1 MSDEEEKP
9 EILDVEDNSVPKS
22 DESEVLEFE
31 FNEDGEEDLKKTLK
45 KFRADLKVCKKENSE
60 LNATSIE
67 YLTGWQ
73 KERAEFSNYKKQEDD
88 RKTMFSESMRE
99 RILTRF
105 LTVMDSFNM
114 AFANKESWE
123 KVDENWRKG
132 VEYIYTQ
139 FNTVFEEY
147 GVKSIGEEGE
157 IFDPN
162 IHQSIEVVETDK
174 KELDHTV
181 SSVTQK
187 GYKLGERVMRPA
199 RVNVYEYKE
208 ISDKV

>member
-1 MSDEEEKP
+1 MSDEEIKKP
-9 EILDVEDNSVPKS
+9 ARPEGGDVESTKLKEDT
-22 DESEVLEFE
+22 SEVLEFE

-45 KFRADLKVCKKENSE
+45 KLREDLKVCKKEKE
-60 LNATSIE
+60 E

-73 KERAEFSNYKKQEDD
+73 KERADFANYKKQEDD
-88 RKTMFSESMRE
+88 RKAMFSEAMRE

-114 AFANKESWE
+114 AFANKEAWG

-132 VEYIYTQ
+132 VEYIYGQ
-139 FNTVFEEY
+139 MNTVFEEY
-147 GVKSIGEEGE
+147 GVKPIGTVGE
-157 IFDPN
+157 TFDPN
-162 IHQSIEVVETDK
+162 IHQSIELVPTDK

-181 SSVTQK
+181 SLVIQK
-187 GYKLGERVMRPA
+187 GYKLGERVIRPA

-208 ISDKV
+208 AGK